1 MWPVGLANTR
11 IPTGDYA
18 LKSPRSLPRR
28 CRHSHLMSEM
38 IGSHPV
44 PSCILIPRNEF
55 KSRGSLHTYL
65 WTFFPCIGHHRA
77 AGKGHAL
84 PISSS
89 FPHEP
94 HHFPL
99 TACGPVGGGGGHHS
113 SRLKSSMPFIHNLA
127 LQNIPLSI
135 QPFKMQP
142 QTENED
148 VTGSPQH
155 NLPTTIT
162 NKRTTLS
169 LHEVELNGRFSI
181 LHIIL
186 EARTTWFM
194 HKFNVSLVFHFYVL
208 RLTSW
213 IWTNPSTEGLKF
225 ESPSKWNSYAGFNLE
240 H

>member
-28 CRHSHLMSEM
+28 CCHSHLMFEM

-113 SRLKSSMPFIHNLA
+113 SRLKSSMPFKTY
-127 LQNIPLSI
+127 LS
-135 QPFKMQP
+135 Q
-142 QTENED
+142 
-148 VTGSPQH
+148 
-155 NLPTTIT
+155 
-162 NKRTTLS
+162 
-169 LHEVELNGRFSI
+169 
-181 LHIIL
+181 
-186 EARTTWFM
+186 
-194 HKFNVSLVFHFYVL
+194 Y
-208 RLTSW
+208 
-213 IWTNPSTEGLKF
+213 NPSKCNPKLKMKT
-225 ESPSKWNSYAGFNLE
+225 SLE
-240 H
+240 VLNIICPPQ